1 MCSLKAFGL
10 NSLSPRKT
18 FILKPLA
25 LYMTLTMF
33 NYLIMLSALF
43 KMKFYAVRKV
53 FLGDFVWRK
62 GIMFLFK

>member
-1 MCSLKAFGL
+1 MCSIKVFGL

-43 KMKFYAVRKV
+43 EMKFYDVRKV
-53 FLGDFVWRK
+53 ILGDFV
-62 GIMFLFK
+62 